1 MFSDHSQHFGHI
13 KLSGFPI
20 YWYIS
25 CFIKLFQITGQY
37 SVLLPDGRVQTV
49 TYSVRPETGFVVSSD
64 GMSVSLITFVC
75 FSGWGDLHWRSILWS
90 RRWRWWWSPSW
101 IRSWQIKTSDS
112 IPSSQNQNQN
122 QNPIWIRSWKI
133 KTSIPSSHQ
142 KPEQELNSTNSKSHV
157 NQAECAK
164 SRTRHRHRV
173 SNWHQE
179 EHWCSLDWHW
189 GGGGRVAAFLCGLA
203 VLECNLFRVTS

>member
-1 MFSDHSQHFGHI
+1 MDLTKISLMRPFIISDYWSILCGVYIYIFYIYNFRSRVNILWLCRMEEFRRLHTASGQRLDMWSVIETQSHKHKKRNKPI
-13 KLSGFPI
+13 NANTHGFP
-20 YWYIS
+20 
-25 CFIKLFQITGQY
+25 TGQLWHIY
-37 SVLLPDGRVQTV
+37 FFRLKWPTLEKHPLVLAL
-49 TYSVRPETGFVVSSD
+49 EVVAEPKLNTELKNKNFPFRD
-64 GMSVSLITFVC
+64 
-75 FSGWGDLHWRSILWS
+75 
-90 RRWRWWWSPSW
+90 
-101 IRSWQIKTSDS
+101 
-112 IPSSQNQNQN
+112 
-122 QNPIWIRSWKI
+122 
-133 KTSIPSSHQ
+133 Q

-203 VLECNLFRVTS
+203 VLECNLFCVTS

>member
-1 MFSDHSQHFGHI
+1 MCGQWLKHI
-13 KLSGFPI
+13 VHIDNHTNTKRETNQSM
-20 YWYIS
+20 
-25 CFIKLFQITGQY
+25 
-37 SVLLPDGRVQTV
+37 QTL
-49 TYSVRPETGFVVSSD
+49 TGFLLD
-64 GMSVSLITFVC
+64 NCDTYI
-75 FSGWGDLHWRSILWS
+75 FSGWSDLHWRSILWS

-101 IRSWQIKTSDS
+101 IRSWQIKTSDA
-112 IPSSQNQNQN
+112 
-122 QNPIWIRSWKI
+122 
-133 KTSIPSSHQ
+133 IPSSHQ

-164 SRTRHRHRV
+164 SRTRHRV

-203 VLECNLFRVTS
+203 VLECNLFCVTS